1 MFTWPP
7 ALYNQYVGEENRN
20 GTVSKRKS
28 KALED
33 VSITI
38 EIEIASKRCLGA
50 SKWEKR
56 QGNWYRNI
64 DANLDESNIC

>member
-1 MFTWPP
+1 LPAIIYKKKKKLTISRMFTWPP

-28 KALED
+28 KGLED

-50 SKWEKR
+50 SK
-56 QGNWYRNI
+56 
-64 DANLDESNIC
+64 